1 VVPSTLDEEKRPEPL
16 TVDRRAFFSSLV
28 CRRMFCEMREC
39 FTQADEDDDRNCDDD
54 NDPRLSW
61 VNVDGAMSYV
71 SLIDDVLQ

>member
-1 VVPSTLDEEKRPEPL
+1 
-16 TVDRRAFFSSLV
+16 
-28 CRRMFCEMREC
+28 MREC